1 VVGSFGRLE
10 ASRESDFDFFVLA
23 ENPNER
29 AESVAN
35 DVRQLIIEKGIKP
48 PSKGGAFSTVQGSDS
63 MVTQIGGDQDDNQSI
78 TRRIL
83 FLLEAQTLLNKKFTA
98 SVLEAIIGR
107 YIKEK
112 ITDHQLALFFLND
125 VIRYYRT
132 VCVDFE
138 FKTSNLNKEWGL
150 RNIKLVFSRKLIYFS
165 GVLMA
170 AEGAQ
175 ASGQRK
181 RDVLFQ
187 LSQLTPVQR
196 LLAICG
202 DRADDVLRK
211 YNSFLESLAKPEVRK
226 VLLEVKEDNRYD
238 FPIFRELKNT
248 GHHFSWALLQLLRA
262 DPRSC

>member
-1 VVGSFGRLE
+1 MARAYPSIYEAYQHTRNLNEQIAATLSAKYDRDFDDLGVAVVGSFGRLE

-150 RNIKLVFSRKLIYFS
+150 RNIKLVFSRK
-165 GVLMA
+165 
-170 AEGAQ
+170 
-175 ASGQRK
+175 
-181 RDVLFQ
+181 
-187 LSQLTPVQR
+187 
-196 LLAICG
+196 
-202 DRADDVLRK
+202 
-211 YNSFLESLAKPEVRK
+211 
-226 VLLEVKEDNRYD
+226 
-238 FPIFRELKNT
+238 
-248 GHHFSWALLQLLRA
+248 
-262 DPRSC
+262 